1 MRVIESPVG
10 GEVVSADTDDELV
23 VALRRHI
30 ELHHPDS
37 GFTDEQL
44 RDMVERKAY
53 EAGDS

>member
-10 GEVVSADTDDELV
+10 GEVVSADTNEELV

-30 ELHHPDS
+30 ERHHPDA

-44 RDMVERKAY
+44 RDLVERNAY
-53 EAGDS
+53 DAVDS

>member
-30 ELHHPDS
+30 EQHHPDS

-44 RDMVERKAY
+44 RDIVERNPY
-53 EAGDS
+53 EAVDS

>member
-30 ELHHPDS
+30 EEHHPDS
-37 GFTDEQL
+37 EFTDEQL
-44 RDMVERKAY
+44 RDLVERNSY
-53 EAGDS
+53 EAVDS